1 MAISIERAQA
11 RLFEFTIGGGEAV
24 HSIPLAA
31 YLPYGFMRKLMEEK
45 SGERFAFALLDE
57 FCPELNDDESLTLG
71 TVQAIFDAWNEAS
84 KADGA
89 DAGE

>member
-1 MAISIERAQA
+1 MAVAIEACEP

-31 YLPYGFMRKLMEEK
+31 YLPYGFMRKLLEEK
-45 SGERFAFALLDE
+45 DGERFAFALLDE
-57 FCPELNDDESLTLG
+57 FCPELNDDESLSLG

>member
-1 MAISIERAQA
+1 MAVAIETCEP
-11 RLFEFTIGGGEAV
+11 RLFEFTIGGGETV

-31 YLPYGFMRKLMEEK
+31 YLPYGFMRRLLEEK
-45 SGERFAFALLDE
+45 DGERFE
-57 FCPELNDDESLTLG
+57 FCPELNDDESLSLG